1 MTRKIRV
8 LAVGFALT
16 APLYLPALAEARS
29 SWGKLP

>member
-1 MTRKIRV
+1 MTRLR
-8 LAVGFALT
+8 LFAVGFALT